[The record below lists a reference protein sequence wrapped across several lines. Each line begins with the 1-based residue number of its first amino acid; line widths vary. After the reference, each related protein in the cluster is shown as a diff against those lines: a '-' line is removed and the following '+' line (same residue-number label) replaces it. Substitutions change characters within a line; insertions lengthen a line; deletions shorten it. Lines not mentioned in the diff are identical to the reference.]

1 MRQIESNAYR
11 LSPVSGRDQVSERA
25 AQHISASRNIPV
37 AFGRSLFP
45 ADAVARIYRPVRSV
59 KTSGRAR
66 TRDWVLLFDRRSA
79 PYIEPLMGWTGG
91 DDTLDQVKLT
101 FPSREAAVAYAQRQG
116 LNYVVEDRDAV
127 AAPRPSA
134 ALKAAAQMND
144 TSNDV
149 VTPNPAFAE
158 LQAQHRR
165 SGATKIPDLERA
177 LVNPASVFRSPNEV
191 VENPDL
197 PMARKREI
205 LRRWAWDGYLLQL
218 ASDEAMPEGRE
229 TPRLDEVKR
238 AQLALEVSE
247 RSVSHT
253 LPGTPREMQRAA

>member
-1 MRQIESNAYR
+1 M
-11 LSPVSGRDQVSERA
+11 
-25 AQHISASRNIPV
+25 

-45 ADAVARIYRPVRSV
+45 ADAVARIYRPVRSA

-66 TRDWVLLFDRRSA
+66 TRDWVLRFDRRSA

-91 DDTLDQVKLT
+91 DDTLDQVTLT

-116 LNYVVEDRDAV
+116 LNYVVEDRDVV

-134 ALKAAAQMND
+134 ALKAAAQMNEHLM
-144 TSNDV
+144 TSLRPIRSLPSCRLN
-149 VTPNPAFAE
+149 TAAA
-158 LQAQHRR
+158 AQRKSRISNARWLILRLCSGRR
-165 SGATKIPDLERA
+165 TRWSRIRICRWI
-177 LVNPASVFRSPNEV
+177 AS
-191 VENPDL
+191 
-197 PMARKREI
+197 ARF
-205 LRRWAWDGYLLQL
+205 LRRWAWDEYLLQL

-247 RSVSHT
+247 RSVSHI